1 MSRAYY
7 GDKKQQ
13 HNKYSYLLVDI
24 KRQNSNV
31 ALVQLNLPKTFNCL
45 SNGLIKELAT
55 LLEPLDND
63 DKIAC
68 IFLTDGTR
76 AFASGTDIKEMQN
89 NTITQIIHSD
99 FSEKLSAVS
108 KIKKPIIA
116 AVNGLAL
123 GGSCELSMLYN
134 NLNNTFFYL
143 IFKGANA
150 TQRLSRYVGKS
161 KAMEI
166 ILKGNRIS
174 TQEAEQIGLVNTVF
188 PADKLVEEAIK
199 TAEYIASYS
208 KIVAQLA
215 KESINRAFETTLT
228 ESNQFERFKNL
239 RYRTIFG
246 LLSILFYFLYSDC
259 SIQTDQ
265 FVIEDEQQHHQ
276 TIIHFNN
283 LIIDVNKGTEVASP
297 STNINTTRDGQIYRT
312 FKFPFLRLPIITDNK
327 PYDLNNIT
335 CAKCQSPLKIIA
347 ENQTFKIVQQQNAN
361 ADDIN
366 EIMYCHRF
374 CEAHQHEHKH
384 HHQYQL
390 PVPLDLHSELII
402 LETIEC
408 LTIGKEYS
416 SSDLIHNELVQCSH
430 CSSCLGSFGMLNSAF
445 SLLETSI

>member
-68 IFLTDGTR
+68 IFLTDSTR
-76 AFASGTDIKEMQN
+76 AFAS
-89 NTITQIIHSD
+89 
-99 FSEKLSAVS
+99 VS

-123 GGSCELSMLYN
+123 GGSCELSMMCDIIYAGN
-134 NLNNTFFYL
+134 KADFSQPEIIIGT
-143 IFKGANA
+143 IPGANA

-246 LLSILFYFLYSDC
+246 L
-259 SIQTDQ
+259 TD
-265 FVIEDEQQHHQ
+265 E
-276 TIIHFNN
+276 
-283 LIIDVNKGTEVASP
+283 
-297 STNINTTRDGQIYRT
+297 
-312 FKFPFLRLPIITDNK
+312 
-327 PYDLNNIT
+327 
-335 CAKCQSPLKIIA
+335 
-347 ENQTFKIVQQQNAN
+347 
-361 ADDIN
+361 
-366 EIMYCHRF
+366 
-374 CEAHQHEHKH
+374 
-384 HHQYQL
+384 
-390 PVPLDLHSELII
+390 
-402 LETIEC
+402 
-408 LTIGKEYS
+408 KE
-416 SSDLIHNELVQCSH
+416 
-430 CSSCLGSFGMLNSAF
+430 GMTAF
-445 SLLETSI
+445 SEKHKPNFTGQ

>member
-68 IFLTDGTR
+68 IFLTDSTR

-123 GGSCELSMLYN
+123 GGSCELSMMCDIIYAGN
-134 NLNNTFFYL
+134 KADFSQPEIIIGT
-143 IFKGANA
+143 IPGANA
-150 TQRLSRYVGKS
+150 TQRLPRYVGKS

-246 LLSILFYFLYSDC
+246 L
-259 SIQTDQ
+259 TD
-265 FVIEDEQQHHQ
+265 E
-276 TIIHFNN
+276 
-283 LIIDVNKGTEVASP
+283 
-297 STNINTTRDGQIYRT
+297 
-312 FKFPFLRLPIITDNK
+312 
-327 PYDLNNIT
+327 
-335 CAKCQSPLKIIA
+335 
-347 ENQTFKIVQQQNAN
+347 
-361 ADDIN
+361 
-366 EIMYCHRF
+366 
-374 CEAHQHEHKH
+374 
-384 HHQYQL
+384 
-390 PVPLDLHSELII
+390 
-402 LETIEC
+402 
-408 LTIGKEYS
+408 KE
-416 SSDLIHNELVQCSH
+416 
-430 CSSCLGSFGMLNSAF
+430 GMTAF
-445 SLLETSI
+445 SEKHKPNFTGQ